1 MIAPDEIEQPR
12 LTNREK
18 VRKPTGGWT
27 YCYGCDRW
35 KLHKGETCPLC
46 GFTLNTKQASA
57 RDRRLFE

>member
-1 MIAPDEIEQPR
+1 MIDPDEIEQPR

-35 KLHKGETCPLC
+35 KL
-46 GFTLNTKQASA
+46 NTKQASA
-57 RDRRLFE
+57 RDRRVFE